1 MSTPQPSAASKV
13 RVSRPQRSQGEWRE
27 FSLETFV
34 RQDDRV
40 RIVWKYVE
48 TLDLNPLYEKIQAV
62 VGKPGRDAVDPKI
75 LLGLWLFATIDSVSS
90 ARELDRLTERD
101 LAYMWICGGVSV
113 NHHLL
118 SDFRTEH
125 LEFLEK
131 LLTTSVASLIHAG
144 VVTLD
149 TVAQDGVK
157 VRANAG
163 GSSFRRKPTLE
174 QCVETA
180 KVHVKSVLESG
191 DTETTSQQQSARERA
206 AKDKLQRAEEAL
218 RQVIQL
224 EAEREERK
232 KGTGAQARC
241 STTDPDARKM
251 KMGDGGFRPAYNVQL
266 ATDGDSRVI
275 VGVTVTNAGND
286 SEQMAPM
293 QAKVKDQYGKAPGDY
308 MVDCGFPNVEQVT
321 KVEQNGS
328 KVLAP
333 IYGEDAIKKRGNDP
347 HARKRRDTDESF
359 AFRQR
364 MATEEAKE
372 QYKKRP
378 SIAEYVNAE
387 FRNRG
392 LGQFRVRGLEKVQ
405 AVALMY
411 AVACNLLRMINLE
424 VIA

>member
-1 MSTPQPSAASKV
+1 MSTKQPTAASQV

-48 TLDLNPLYEKIQAV
+48 TLDLNPLYEKIEAV
-62 VGKPGRDAVDPKI
+62 HGKPGRDAVDPRI
-75 LLGLWLFATIDSVSS
+75 LLALWLFATIDSVSS
-90 ARELDRLTERD
+90 ARELARLTERD

-113 NHHLL
+113 NYHLL

-125 LEFLEK
+125 REFLEK
-131 LLTTSVASLIHAG
+131 LLTTSVASLVHAG
-144 VVTLD
+144 IVTLD

-157 VRANAG
+157 VRAHAG
-163 GSSFRRKPTLE
+163 SSSFRRQPSLE
-174 QCVETA
+174 QIVETA
-180 KVHVKSVLESG
+180 RAHVKRVLESE
-191 DTETTSQQQSARERA
+191 DTDATAQQQAARQRA

-218 RQVIQL
+218 QQVIQL
-224 EAEREERK
+224 EAEKEERR
-232 KGTGAQARC
+232 KGTGSQARC
-241 STTDPDARKM
+241 STTDPDSRKM
-251 KMGDGGFRPAYNVQL
+251 KMGDGGYRPAFNVQL

-275 VGVTVTNAGND
+275 VGVTVTNSGND
-286 SEQMAPM
+286 GEQMAPM
-293 QAKVKDQYGKAPGDY
+293 QAKIKDQFGKAPGEY
-308 MVDCGFPNVEQVT
+308 LVDCGFPSVDQVT

-328 KVLAP
+328 EVLAP
-333 IYGEDAIKKRGNDP
+333 IHGKEAMKKRGKDP
-347 HARKRRDTDESF
+347 HARQRRDTDASF

-364 MATEEAKE
+364 MATEEAQE
-372 QYKKRP
+372 RYKRRP

-392 LGQFRVRGLEKVQ
+392 LRQFRVRGLEKVRSV
-405 AVALMY
+405 AVLYAL
-411 AVACNLLRMINLE
+411 ACNLLRMMNLQ